1 VTDHPADILS
11 AYSASMVGDPY
22 ADVPPPD
29 VPPGEDSGTPV
40 LADRVLSRSALRN
53 LPDPEPLIHRTLDR
67 GTLALLYGRWGI
79 GKSFT
84 ALDWVACVSTGRP
97 WQGRPVDKCRGL
109 YIAAEGAFGLK
120 QRTHA
125 WETGWQTKIADDEL
139 DVLPRPVN
147 LTNRADFTNLA
158 ALINWAGYEFVV
170 IDTLSRCMVG
180 ADENSA
186 KDCGAVLDALHRLR
200 EQTPGGRGV
209 ILAVHHAGKD
219 GRTFRGSSVFEGGAD
234 TVYSMTVDKDDD
246 GAIVL
251 NREKRKDGPQN
262 DVHRLRLDAIEGTES
277 CTISVHRGVDK
288 PERADKLLSTFFV
301 HFGST
306 GASKA
311 ELRNVA
317 DMPPAT
323 FHRALS
329 DLVKSGD
336 LTNTGTEKR
345 PFYKAANA

>member
-1 VTDHPADILS
+1 MADIP
-11 AYSASMVGDPY
+11 YGRDYPDPWGDHDDPY
-22 ADVPPPD
+22 ADVPPPTE
-29 VPPGEDSGTPV
+29 PPDDDATPM
-40 LADRVLSRSALRN
+40 LAAQVLSRSALRS
-53 LPDPEPLIHRTLDR
+53 LPDPEPLIHKTLDR

-84 ALDWVACVSTGRP
+84 ALDWAACVATGRR
-97 WQGRPVDKCRGL
+97 WQGRPVDQDRAL
-109 YIAAEGAFGLK
+109 YVAAEGAFGLK

-125 WETGWQTKIADDEL
+125 WEVGWRTTIADEGL

-147 LTNRADFTNLA
+147 LTNFAEAANLA
-158 ALINWAGYEFVV
+158 ALIDWAGYGFVV
-170 IDTLSRCMVG
+170 IDTLSRCMIG

-186 KDCGAVLDALHRLR
+186 KDCGSVLDVLHRLR
-200 EQTPGGRGV
+200 ERTPGGRGV

-234 TVYSMTVDKDDD
+234 TVYSMAVDQDDD

-251 NREKRKDGPQN
+251 NREKRKDGPQT
-262 DVHRLRLDAIEGTES
+262 DVHRLRLDPIEGTES

-288 PERADKLLSTFFV
+288 PERADRLLSTFSV
-301 HFGST
+301 HFAGT
-306 GASKA
+306 GASKS

-317 DMPPAT
+317 DLPSAT

-336 LTNTGTEKR
+336 LINTGTEKR
-345 PFYKAANA
+345 PFYKAATE